1 MFDRSARIFTQDGIM
16 VSSDLGIMLWEL
28 LIMNPHFSGHLQMFR
43 SNTTLFG
50 IEISQ
55 WVEVFEMNGKNE
67 SLNKA
72 VC

>member
-1 MFDRSARIFTQDGIM
+1 
-16 VSSDLGIMLWEL
+16 
-28 LIMNPHFSGHLQMFR
+28 MFR

-55 WVEVFEMNGKNE
+55 WVEVFEKNGKNE
-67 SLNKA
+67 SLNKV